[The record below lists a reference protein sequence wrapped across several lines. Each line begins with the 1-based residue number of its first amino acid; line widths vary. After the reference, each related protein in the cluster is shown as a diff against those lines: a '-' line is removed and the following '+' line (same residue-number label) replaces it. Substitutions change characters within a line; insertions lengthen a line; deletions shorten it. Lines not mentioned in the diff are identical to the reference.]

1 MLIFTSLRRALQLTL
16 SLLLFALTSSGAA
29 ATVVYEFEGTV
40 GSPTQLYGAGGF
52 AYTAPSFILTDF
64 TVPSSAL
71 DECHV
76 WPATANCN
84 AVSFLPNYFPGYDAI
99 GFSFLNTGFHLF
111 YFVDGAFSSP
121 GSYGP
126 AITTIG
132 NLGRL
137 VVREV
142 STVSE
147 PQSFGILALCLAI
160 ILFRQL
166 RARSTTPVALSGRL

>member
-1 MLIFTSLRRALQLTL
+1 MVAFTWLRRGLQMTVLP
-16 SLLLFALTSSGAA
+16 LLLALTSPGTDAA
-29 ATVVYEFEGTV
+29 VVYEFEGTV

-52 AYTAPSFILTDF
+52 TYSAPSLILTDF
-64 TVPSSAL
+64 TVPAGAL

-84 AVSFLPNYFPGYDAI
+84 AVSFLPNAFPGYDLI

-111 YFVDGAFSSP
+111 YFVDGALSTL

-147 PQSFGILALCLAI
+147 PQSLGMLALGLAF
-160 ILFRQL
+160 ILRSRV
-166 RARSTTPVALSGRL
+166 RARSTTPAMPCSV